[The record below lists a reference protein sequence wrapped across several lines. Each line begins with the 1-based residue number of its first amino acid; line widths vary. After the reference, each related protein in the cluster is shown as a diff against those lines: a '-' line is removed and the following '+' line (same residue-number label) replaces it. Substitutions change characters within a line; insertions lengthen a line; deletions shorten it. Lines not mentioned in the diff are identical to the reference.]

1 MYGTIA
7 RLRVAPGLKGT
18 FLNWVKYSSWTLRT
32 VPGLVESRVYEMDA
46 SRDMF
51 IMAVVFES
59 REAYLA
65 NANSPEQH
73 QEYLQMMEFLTSA
86 PEWNDGEIV
95 WRG

>member
-7 RLRVAPGLKGT
+7 RFRVAPGLKGT
-18 FLNWVKYSSWTLRT
+18 FLNWAKYSSWSLRT
-32 VPGLVESRVYEMDA
+32 VPGMVDSTIYQMDA
-46 SRDMF
+46 NRDV
-51 IMAVVFES
+51 IMMVVVFES

-65 NANSPEQH
+65 NANSQEQH